1 METEDLYKTDCI
13 RTYTGKYVNVFE
25 PTEDMICIEDIAHA
39 LSNQCRFAGHTQ
51 SFHSVAEH
59 CITCAVLAPPQLA
72 LQALMHDASEA
83 YFVDIPTPIKNHMP
97 EYKVIEHKLMCV
109 IANKFGFD
117 WPMDDITNLIDKQV
131 LQLEWHHHVLNDL
144 PTVKLTFT
152 HIDLE
157 NKFLEV
163 FRKLT
168 E

>member
-59 CITCAVLAPPQLA
+59 SLLCSFSSVHSLK
-72 LQALMHDASEA
+72 LQALLHDASEA

-97 EYKVIEHKLMCV
+97 EYKAIEHKLMCI
-109 IANKFGFD
+109 IAKKFCFE
-117 WPMDDITNLIDKQV
+117 WPMHEMTANIDKDV
-131 LQLEWHHHVLNDL
+131 LSYEWLNHVLNNTRGI
-144 PTVKLTFT
+144 PS
-152 HIDLE
+152 LE
-157 NKFLEV
+157 AEKRFLEE

>member
-1 METEDLYKTDCI
+1 METEDLLKKDCL
-13 RTYTGKYVNVFE
+13 RTYTGKHVNVFE

-39 LSNQCRFAGHTQ
+39 LSNQCRFAGHTK

-59 CITCAVLAPPQLA
+59 SITCSNLAISGLE

-83 YFVDIPTPIKNHMP
+83 YLVDIPTPIKNHMP
-97 EYKVIEHKLMCV
+97 EYKAIEHKLMCV
-109 IANKFGFD
+109 IAKKFGFD
-117 WPMDDITNLIDKQV
+117 WPMHPFTITIDRDV
-131 LQLEWHHHVLNDL
+131 LHYELLYHVLRDTPIMV
-144 PTVKLTFT
+144 PT
-152 HIDLE
+152 DAE